1 METSF
6 WSATILLILI
16 TDPLGNI
23 PPVIS
28 ALKNVAPERRKKI
41 ILRECLIAF
50 FTLLLFMLFGRHF
63 LSLLHLTDSSLRVAG
78 GVILLLIAIRMIFP
92 HQGAVPGSEA
102 DSREPFIVPI
112 AIPLV
117 AGPSAMAT
125 ALLLSSREPNRVPEW
140 IGALVITMLASWVVF
155 SLANRLQKA
164 LGDQGITALE
174 RLMGL
179 VLTAISVEMLLGGIT
194 SYLSQVQK

>member
-28 ALKNVAPERRKKI
+28 ALKNVSPERRKKI

-63 LSLLHLTDSSLRVAG
+63 LDLLHLTDSSLRVAG

-92 HQGAVPGSEA
+92 NQGAVPGSEA
-102 DSREPFIVPI
+102 DTREPFIVPI

-125 ALLLSSREPNRVPEW
+125 ALLLSSREPSRVPEW

-179 VLTAISVEMLLGGIT
+179 VLTAISVEMLLGGIS